1 MEREGNDCDVG
12 DTSLTAS
19 LFDGEASVLSSTFLL
34 DHVGEVT
41 VTFHSDRLYWKLV
54 GSLDNVSPFH
64 CFQHVCENI
73 CLVLSFFSDGVHD

>member
-12 DTSLTAS
+12 DTSLTTS

-41 VTFHSDRLYWKLV
+41 VTFHSDRLNWKLV
-54 GSLDNVSPFH
+54 GSLDNVSPFN
-64 CFQHVCENI
+64 CFQHVCENFW
-73 CLVLSFFSDGVHD
+73 LVL